1 MLRLLPPA
9 AASVSQWVTVDS
21 ASVFRTNGCWQ
32 WCDFDRFAQ
41 AVRLTARGSIRRP
54 LCSGRR
60 FRRSRLPAS
69 WAVADPV
76 VGNRLQQRVDQPP
89 AILWPRRL
97 DLRGER
103 RDGLL
108 GPLEA
113 DLPRFGVA
121 LGRGDGHDGAEQGCT
136 PAGVHFQISGTHHLR
151 ALAPGSTSICIVD
164 LIERIS
170 TSPSHLRSYNSPIC
184 LPPTDGS
191 RIVVTTLNSSTRL
204 SLPRAS
210 TSHMPHQRSS

>member
-1 MLRLLPPA
+1 MR
-9 AASVSQWVTVDS
+9 ASVPLTNG
-21 ASVFRTNGCWQ
+21 ASLKVFRPILRQFG
-32 WCDFDRFAQ
+32 DGPRLHQ
-41 AVRLTARGSIRRP
+41 A
-54 LCSGRR
+54 
-60 FRRSRLPAS
+60 RRSFRPTFPRPRLPAS

-108 GPLEA
+108 GPLK
-113 DLPRFGVA
+113 LIF
-121 LGRGDGHDGAEQGCT
+121 RGSVSLSASATAMTVRSRLYASRC
-136 PAGVHFQISGTHHLR
+136 AQISLR
-151 ALAPGSTSICIVD
+151 TISGVLHRSTSIFIVD

-191 RIVVTTLNSSTRL
+191 RIVVTTYLLALVAAFIAYFPFRQV
-204 SLPRAS
+204 P
-210 TSHMPHQRSS
+210 